1 MYEYPIQKC
10 PKCIDFCTTKLA
22 RRLNVP
28 ELMAFFEKIRLAQA
42 LLYKGQ
48 RKKFATSTSKEGVTM
63 PKMTP
68 SEAMAEVL
76 VEEGVNHV
84 SGILGSAY
92 MDLLDLFPAAGIDFI
107 SVRHE
112 QTAGHMEDAYSR
124 ITGKAGV
131 VIGQNGPGITNYV
144 TAVATANMAHTPLVV
159 ISPSA
164 GSGSVGWDGFQ
175 ECDTWDIFKPITK
188 ASLRVPHPNRAAD
201 VLRTAFRAAYSMRGP
216 VLVDIPRDY
225 FYGELNEEILKPS
238 QYRVAPGGIGNP
250 EMFAHAVEVL
260 KEAKNPVIVSGRG
273 VVDTDCVDTV
283 AKLAELLA
291 APVATSYLHNDA
303 FPADNPLWCGPIGY
317 MGSHAAM
324 RLMEKADVILALGCR
339 LSYFGTLP
347 QDGINYFPKTAKI
360 VQIDINPM
368 NIGKTHPFTVGICGD
383 AKACSVELLR
393 KLSEAGIKRDVA
405 PVVNKVREELAKWQK
420 EIDEIANEPT
430 LEGRMHPR
438 KALEVVSKFIY
449 DNDAIAT
456 TDIGNTSSTANSYL
470 RFKHPKRDIA
480 TLTFGNTGFAYQ
492 AALGAQLACRDK
504 AVVSIAGDGAWGMS
518 LFEVPTA
525 CQFDLPVIATVYNN
539 GAWCA
544 EKKNQ
549 VDFYN
554 NRFVGADIWSK
565 SYAKIAEAM
574 GADGY
579 TVNTQADLANA
590 LETAKKNRRPAVI
603 EIMTDGTRLAPPFRR
618 DALALPTR
626 YLPKYEK
633 LDKKYFPK

>member
-1 MYEYPIQKC
+1 
-10 PKCIDFCTTKLA
+10 
-22 RRLNVP
+22 
-28 ELMAFFEKIRLAQA
+28 
-42 LLYKGQ
+42 
-48 RKKFATSTSKEGVTM
+48 M

-76 VEEGVNHV
+76 VEEGITHV
-84 SGILGSAY
+84 SGIMGSAY

-112 QTAGHMEDAYSR
+112 QTAGHMEDAYGRLS
-124 ITGKAGV
+124 GKAGV

-144 TAVATANMAHTPLVV
+144 TAVATANMAHTPMIV

-164 GSGSVGWDGFQ
+164 GSASIGWDGFQ

-188 ASLRVPHPNRAAD
+188 MSLRVPHPKRAAD
-201 VLRTAFRAAYSMRGP
+201 VLRTAFRAAYAMRGP

-225 FYGELNEEILKPS
+225 FYGELDEEILKPS

-250 EMFAHAVEVL
+250 EMFEHAVQVL

-273 VVDTDCVDTV
+273 VVDSGCVDTV
-283 AKLAELLA
+283 AKLAEHLA
-291 APVATSYLHNDA
+291 APVACTYLHNDA
-303 FPADNPLWCGPIGY
+303 FPADNPLWAGPIGY

-324 RLMEKADVILALGCR
+324 RLMEKADVILAIGSR

-368 NIGKTHPFTVGICGD
+368 NIAKTHPITVGICGD
-383 AKACSVELLR
+383 AKACADELYRQL
-393 KLSEAGIKRDVA
+393 KNVKVDRDLTTVQ
-405 PVVNKVREELAKWQK
+405 NKVKAALAEWEK
-420 EIDEIANEPT
+420 EIDAIANEPT
-430 LEGRMHPR
+430 MEGRMHPR
-438 KALEVVSKFIY
+438 KALEVVGKFVY
-449 DNDAIAT
+449 DNDAIVT

-492 AALGAQLACRDK
+492 AALGAQLYCKDNK
-504 AVVSIAGDGAWGMS
+504 MTNPVVSIAGDGAWGMS

-565 SYAKIAEAM
+565 SYAEIAKSM

-579 TVNTQADLANA
+579 TVNNQKDLADA
-590 LETAKKNRRPAVI
+590 LQTAYKNRRPAVV

-626 YLPKYEK
+626 FLPKYEK
-633 LDKKYFPK
+633 LDKKYFDK

>member
-1 MYEYPIQKC
+1 
-10 PKCIDFCTTKLA
+10 
-22 RRLNVP
+22 
-28 ELMAFFEKIRLAQA
+28 
-42 LLYKGQ
+42 
-48 RKKFATSTSKEGVTM
+48 M

-76 VEEGVNHV
+76 VQEGVTHV

-92 MDLLDLFPAAGIDFI
+92 MDLLDLFPTAGINFI

-112 QTAGHMEDAYSR
+112 QTAGHMEDAYCR
-124 ITGKAGV
+124 ISGKAGV
-131 VIGQNGPGITNYV
+131 VIGQNGPGITNYA
-144 TAVATANMAHTPLVV
+144 TSVATANMAHTPMII

-164 GSGSVGWDGFQ
+164 GSASVGWDGFQ
-175 ECDTWDIFKPITK
+175 ECDTWNLFKPITR
-188 ASLRVPHPNRAAD
+188 ASLRVPHPSRAAD
-201 VLRTAFRAAYSMRGP
+201 VLRTAFRSAYALRGP

-225 FYGELNEEILKPS
+225 FYGELNEEILEPS

-250 EMFAHAVEVL
+250 EQFKKAVEVL
-260 KEAKNPVIVSGRG
+260 KGAKNPVIVAGQA
-273 VVDTDCVDTV
+273 VVSANCVDTV
-283 AKLAELLA
+283 KALAEHLA
-291 APVATSYLHNDA
+291 APVACSYLHNDA
-303 FPADNPLWCGPIGY
+303 FPADHPLWCGPIGY

-324 RLMEKADVILALGCR
+324 RLMEKADVILAIGSR

-347 QDGINYFPKTAKI
+347 QDGINYFPKSAKI
-360 VQIDINPM
+360 VQIDINPL
-368 NIGKTHPFTVGICGD
+368 NLAKTHPITVGLCAD
-383 AKACSVELLR
+383 AADASAELYKQLR
-393 KLSEAGIKRDVA
+393 EAMPKKDITAVA
-405 PVVNKVREELAKWQK
+405 NKVKEELAIWHK
-420 EIDEIANEPT
+420 EIDEIANESVM
-430 LEGRMHPR
+430 EGRMHPR
-438 KALEVVSKFIY
+438 KALEVVSQFVY
-449 DNDAIAT
+449 DNDAIVT

-470 RFKHPKRDIA
+470 RFRNPKRDIA

-492 AALGAQLACRDK
+492 AALGAQLACPDK
-504 AVVSIAGDGAWGMS
+504 PVVSIAGDGAWGMS

-525 CQFDLPVIATVYNN
+525 CQFNLPVIATVYNN

-579 TVNTQADLANA
+579 TVNTQADLKNA
-590 LETAKKNRRPAVI
+590 LDTAYKNRRPAVI
-603 EIMTDGTRLAPPFRR
+603 EVMTDGTRLAPPFRR

>member
-1 MYEYPIQKC
+1 
-10 PKCIDFCTTKLA
+10 
-22 RRLNVP
+22 
-28 ELMAFFEKIRLAQA
+28 
-42 LLYKGQ
+42 
-48 RKKFATSTSKEGVTM
+48 M

-84 SGILGSAY
+84 SGILGSAF
-92 MDLLDLFPAAGIDFI
+92 MDLLDLFPAAGIDFV

-112 QTAGHMEDAYSR
+112 QTAGHMEDAYAR
-124 ITGKAGV
+124 MTGRAGV

-144 TAVATANMAHTPLVV
+144 TAVATANMAHTPMIIL
-159 ISPSA
+159 SPSA
-164 GSGSVGWDGFQ
+164 GSLSVGWDGFQ
-175 ECDTWDIFKPITK
+175 ECDTWNLFKPITK
-188 ASLRVPHPNRAAD
+188 ASLRVPHPKRAGD
-201 VLRTAFRAAYSMRGP
+201 ILRTAFRAAYALHGP

-225 FYGELNEEILKPS
+225 FYGEIDEPILKPS

-250 EMFAHAVEVL
+250 AQFKHAVEVL
-260 KEAKNPVIVSGRG
+260 RNAKKPVIVAGRG
-273 VVDTDCVDTV
+273 VVDTECVDTIK
-283 AKLAELLA
+283 ALAEHLG
-291 APVATSYLHNDA
+291 APVACTYLHNDA
-303 FPADNPLWCGPIGY
+303 FPCDHPLWTGPIGY

-324 RLMEKADVILALGCR
+324 RIMQDADVILAVGTR

-347 QDGINYFPKTAKI
+347 QDGIDYFPKTAKI

-368 NIGKTHPFTVGICGD
+368 HIAKTHPIAVGLCAD
-383 AKACSVELLR
+383 AKDASEELLKQLR
-393 KLSEAGIKRDVA
+393 ELVPAKKDLT
-405 PVVNKVREELAKWQK
+405 PVFNRVKEELAKWYT
-420 EIDEIANEPT
+420 EIDAIANEPT
-430 LEGRMHPR
+430 IEGRMHPR
-438 KALEVVSKFIY
+438 KALETVSKFVL
-449 DNDAIAT
+449 DKDAIAT

-470 RFKHPKRDIA
+470 RFRRPKRDIA

-492 AALGAQLACRDK
+492 AALGAQLACPNDT
-504 AVVSIAGDGAWGMS
+504 VVSIAGDGAWGMS

-525 CQFDLPVIATVYNN
+525 CQYNLPVIATVYNN

-565 SYAKIAEAM
+565 SYAKIAESM

-579 TVNTQADLANA
+579 TVNSQADLANA
-590 LETAKKNRRPAVI
+590 LETAHKNRRPAVI
-603 EIMTDGTRLAPPFRR
+603 EIMTDGTCLAPPFRR

-626 YLPKYEK
+626 HLPKYEK
-633 LDKKYFPK
+633 LDKRYFPHI

>member
-1 MYEYPIQKC
+1 
-10 PKCIDFCTTKLA
+10 
-22 RRLNVP
+22 
-28 ELMAFFEKIRLAQA
+28 
-42 LLYKGQ
+42 
-48 RKKFATSTSKEGVTM
+48 M

-76 VEEGVNHV
+76 VEEGVKHV

-112 QTAGHMEDAYSR
+112 QTAGHMEDAFCR
-124 ITGKAGV
+124 MTGKAGV

-144 TAVATANMAHTPLVV
+144 TAVATANMAHSPMIIL
-159 ISPSA
+159 SPSA
-164 GSGSVGWDGFQ
+164 GSASVGWDGFQ
-175 ECDTWDIFKPITK
+175 ECDTWNLFKPITK
-188 ASLRVPHPNRAAD
+188 ASLRVPHPKRAAD
-201 VLRTAFRAAYSMRGP
+201 ILRTAFRAAYAMRGP

-225 FYGELNEEILKPS
+225 FYGELDEEILKPS

-250 EMFAHAVEVL
+250 EMFKHAVEVL
-260 KEAKNPVIVSGRG
+260 KAAKNPVIVSGRG
-273 VVDTDCVDTV
+273 VVDADCVDTV
-283 AKLAELLA
+283 KALAEHIA
-291 APVATSYLHNDA
+291 APVACSYLHNDA
-303 FPADNPLWCGPIGY
+303 FPADHPLWCGPIGY

-324 RLMEKADVILALGCR
+324 RLMEKADVILAIGSR

-368 NIGKTHPFTVGICGD
+368 HIAKTHPITVGLCAD
-383 AKACSVELLR
+383 AKDASEELYKQLR
-393 KLSEAGIKRDVA
+393 DAMPKKDITPVA
-405 PVVNKVREELAKWQK
+405 NKVKEELALWHK
-420 EIDEIANEPT
+420 EIDEISNEPVI
-430 LEGRMHPR
+430 EGRLHPR
-438 KALEVVSKFIY
+438 KALEVVGKFIY

-470 RFKHPKRDIA
+470 RFRHPKRDIA

-492 AALGAQLACRDK
+492 AALGAQLACPDK
-504 AVVSIAGDGAWGMS
+504 PVVSIAGDGAWGMS

-525 CQFDLPVIATVYNN
+525 CQFNLPVIATVYNN

-565 SYAKIAEAM
+565 SYAKIAESM

-579 TVNTQADLANA
+579 PVNPQADLANA
-590 LETAKKNRRPAVI
+590 LETAYKNRRPAVI

-626 YLPKYEK
+626 FLPKYEK

>member
-1 MYEYPIQKC
+1 
-10 PKCIDFCTTKLA
+10 
-22 RRLNVP
+22 
-28 ELMAFFEKIRLAQA
+28 
-42 LLYKGQ
+42 
-48 RKKFATSTSKEGVTM
+48 M

-76 VEEGVNHV
+76 VEEGVTHV

-112 QTAGHMEDAYSR
+112 QTAGHMEDAYTR
-124 ITGKAGV
+124 MKGKAGV

-144 TAVATANMAHTPLVV
+144 TAVATANMAHTPMIV

-164 GSGSVGWDGFQ
+164 GSASVGWDGFQ

-188 ASLRVPHPNRAAD
+188 LSLRVPHPSRAGD
-201 VLRTAFRAAYSMRGP
+201 VLRTAFRAAYAMRGP

-225 FYGELNEEILKPS
+225 FYGEINEEILKPS

-250 EMFAHAVEVL
+250 EMFKHAVEVL
-260 KEAKNPVIVSGRG
+260 KSAKNPVIVSGRG
-273 VVDTDCVDTV
+273 VVDANCVDVV
-283 AKLAELLA
+283 AQLAKHLA
-291 APVATSYLHNDA
+291 APVACSYLHNDA
-303 FPADNPLWCGPIGY
+303 FPADNPLWAGPIGY

-324 RLMEKADVILALGCR
+324 RLMEKADVILAIGSR

-368 NIGKTHPFTVGICGD
+368 HIAKTHPITVGLCAD
-383 AKACSVELLR
+383 ARDASVELL
-393 KLSEAGIKRDVA
+393 KQLKEAMPERDNA
-405 PVVNKVREELAKWQK
+405 PVIAKVKAELDAWQK
-420 EIDEIANEPT
+420 EIDAIAAEPT

-438 KALEVVSKFIY
+438 KALEVVGKFVY
-449 DNDAIAT
+449 DNDAIVT

-470 RFKHPKRDIA
+470 RFRNPKRDIA

-492 AALGAQLACRDK
+492 AALGAQLYCKEAKMDNP
-504 AVVSIAGDGAWGMS
+504 VLSIAGDGAWGMS

-565 SYAKIAEAM
+565 SYADIARAM

-579 TVNTQADLANA
+579 TVNTQADLADA
-590 LETAKKNRRPAVI
+590 LNTARKNRRPAVI
-603 EIMTDGTRLAPPFRR
+603 EVMTDGTRLAPPFRR

>member
-1 MYEYPIQKC
+1 
-10 PKCIDFCTTKLA
+10 
-22 RRLNVP
+22 
-28 ELMAFFEKIRLAQA
+28 
-42 LLYKGQ
+42 
-48 RKKFATSTSKEGVTM
+48 M

-549 VDFYN
+549 IGRAHV
-554 NRFVGADIWSK
+554 
-565 SYAKIAEAM
+565 
-574 GADGY
+574 
-579 TVNTQADLANA
+579 
-590 LETAKKNRRPAVI
+590 
-603 EIMTDGTRLAPPFRR
+603 
-618 DALALPTR
+618 
-626 YLPKYEK
+626 
-633 LDKKYFPK
+633 

>member
-1 MYEYPIQKC
+1 
-10 PKCIDFCTTKLA
+10 
-22 RRLNVP
+22 
-28 ELMAFFEKIRLAQA
+28 
-42 LLYKGQ
+42 
-48 RKKFATSTSKEGVTM
+48 M

-76 VEEGVNHV
+76 VAEGITHV
-84 SGILGSAY
+84 AGILGSAF
-92 MDLLDLFPAAGIDFI
+92 MDLLDLFPAAGIKFI

-112 QTAGHMEDAYSR
+112 QTAGHMEDAYGR

-144 TAVATANMAHTPLVV
+144 TSVATANMAHTPMIV

-164 GSGSVGWDGFQ
+164 GSASVGWDGFQ

-188 ASLRVPHPNRAAD
+188 ASLRVPHPSRAGD
-201 VLRTAFRAAYSMRGP
+201 VLRTAFRAAYALRGP

-225 FYGELNEEILKPS
+225 FYGDINEELLKPS
-238 QYRVAPGGIGNP
+238 QYRVTPGGIGHP
-250 EMFAHAVEVL
+250 QTFEQAVAIL

-273 VVDTDCVDTV
+273 VVDTECADMV

-291 APVATSYLHNDA
+291 APVACSYLHNDA
-303 FPADNPLWCGPIGY
+303 FPADNPLWAGPIGY

-324 RLMEKADVILALGCR
+324 RLMEKADVILAIGSR
-339 LSYFGTLP
+339 LSYFGTIP

-360 VQIDINPM
+360 IQIDINPL
-368 NIGKTHPFTVGICGD
+368 NIARTHPITVGICGD
-383 AKACSVELLR
+383 AKACSTELY
-393 KLSEAGIKRDVA
+393 KQLSQAGIKRDLNA
-405 PVVNKVREELAKWQK
+405 TINKVKAALDAWHK
-420 EIDEIANEPT
+420 EINEIANEKPQ
-430 LEGRMHPR
+430 EGRMHPR
-438 KALEVVSKFIY
+438 KALEVVADFIY
-449 DNDAIAT
+449 NNDAIVT

-470 RFKHPKRDIA
+470 RFKHVKRDIA

-492 AALGAQLACRDK
+492 AALGAQLACPDK
-504 AVVSIAGDGAWGMS
+504 PVVSIAGDGAWGMS

-525 CQFDLPVIATVYNN
+525 CQFNLPVIATVYNN

-549 VDFYN
+549 IDFYN
-554 NRFVGADIWSK
+554 NRFVGADIWSN
-565 SYAKIAEAM
+565 SYAEIAKAM

-579 TVNTQADLANA
+579 TVNTQEALANA
-590 LETAKKNRRPAVI
+590 LNTAYEKRRPAVI
-603 EIMTDGTRLAPPFRR
+603 EVMTDGTKLAPPFRR

-626 YLPKYEK
+626 HLTKYEK

>member
-1 MYEYPIQKC
+1 
-10 PKCIDFCTTKLA
+10 
-22 RRLNVP
+22 
-28 ELMAFFEKIRLAQA
+28 
-42 LLYKGQ
+42 
-48 RKKFATSTSKEGVTM
+48 M
-63 PKMTP
+63 PRMTP

-76 VEEGVNHV
+76 VEEGVKHV
-84 SGILGSAY
+84 SGILGSAF

-112 QTAGHMEDAYSR
+112 QTAGHMEDAFGR
-124 ITGKAGV
+124 LTGRAGV
-131 VIGQNGPGITNYV
+131 VIGQNGPGITNYA
-144 TAVATANMAHTPLVV
+144 TAVATANMAHTPMII

-164 GSGSVGWDGFQ
+164 GSMSIGWDGFQ
-175 ECDTWDIFKPITK
+175 ECDTWNLFKPITK
-188 ASLRVPHPNRAAD
+188 ASLRVPHPKRAAD
-201 VLRTAFRAAYSMRGP
+201 ILRTAFRTAYALRGP
-216 VLVDIPRDY
+216 VLVDVPRDY
-225 FYGELNEEILKPS
+225 FYGELDEEILKPS

-250 EMFAHAVEVL
+250 EQFRHAVEVL
-260 KEAKNPVIVSGRG
+260 KGAQNPVIVAGRG
-273 VVDTDCVDTV
+273 VVDADCVATV
-283 AKLAELLA
+283 KSLAEHIG
-291 APVATSYLHNDA
+291 APVACSYLHNDA
-303 FPADNPLWCGPIGY
+303 FPADHPLWCGPIGY

-324 RLMEKADVILALGCR
+324 RLMEKADVILAIGSR

-360 VQIDINPM
+360 VQIDINPLH
-368 NIGKTHPFTVGICGD
+368 IAKTHPITVGLCADAGD
-383 AKACSVELLR
+383 ACAELYRQLR
-393 KLSEAGIKRDVA
+393 EAMPKKDITAVT
-405 PVVNKVREELAKWQK
+405 NKVKAELDAWHK
-420 EIDEIANEPT
+420 EIDAIANEPT
-430 LEGRMHPR
+430 MEGRMHPR
-438 KALEVVSKFIY
+438 KALEVVGKFIY

-470 RFKHPKRDIA
+470 RFRNPKRDIA

-492 AALGAQLACRDK
+492 AALGAQLACPEQT
-504 AVVSIAGDGAWGMS
+504 VVSIAGDGAWGMS

-525 CQFDLPVIATVYNN
+525 CQFNLPVIATVYNN

-579 TVNTQADLANA
+579 TVNTQKDLAEA
-590 LETAKKNRRPAVI
+590 LDTARKNRRPAVI
-603 EIMTDGTRLAPPFRR
+603 EVMTDGTRLAPPFRR

-626 YLPKYEK
+626 YLPKYEH
-633 LDKKYFPK
+633 LDKKHFPK

>member
-1 MYEYPIQKC
+1 
-10 PKCIDFCTTKLA
+10 
-22 RRLNVP
+22 
-28 ELMAFFEKIRLAQA
+28 MAFFEKIRLAQA

-324 RLMEKADVILALGCR
+324 RLMEKADVILPLACR
-339 LSYFGTLP
+339 PPYFGTLP

>member
-1 MYEYPIQKC
+1 
-10 PKCIDFCTTKLA
+10 
-22 RRLNVP
+22 
-28 ELMAFFEKIRLAQA
+28 
-42 LLYKGQ
+42 
-48 RKKFATSTSKEGVTM
+48 
-63 PKMTP
+63 
-68 SEAMAEVL
+68 
-76 VEEGVNHV
+76 
-84 SGILGSAY
+84 
-92 MDLLDLFPAAGIDFI
+92 
-107 SVRHE
+107 
-112 QTAGHMEDAYSR
+112 
-124 ITGKAGV
+124 
-131 VIGQNGPGITNYV
+131 
-144 TAVATANMAHTPLVV
+144 
-159 ISPSA
+159 
-164 GSGSVGWDGFQ
+164 
-175 ECDTWDIFKPITK
+175 
-188 ASLRVPHPNRAAD
+188 
-201 VLRTAFRAAYSMRGP
+201 
-216 VLVDIPRDY
+216 
-225 FYGELNEEILKPS
+225 
-238 QYRVAPGGIGNP
+238 
-250 EMFAHAVEVL
+250 
-260 KEAKNPVIVSGRG
+260 
-273 VVDTDCVDTV
+273 
-283 AKLAELLA
+283 
-291 APVATSYLHNDA
+291 
-303 FPADNPLWCGPIGY
+303 
-317 MGSHAAM
+317 
-324 RLMEKADVILALGCR
+324 
-339 LSYFGTLP
+339 
-347 QDGINYFPKTAKI
+347 
-360 VQIDINPM
+360 
-368 NIGKTHPFTVGICGD
+368 
-383 AKACSVELLR
+383 
-393 KLSEAGIKRDVA
+393 
-405 PVVNKVREELAKWQK
+405 
-420 EIDEIANEPT
+420 
-430 LEGRMHPR
+430 MHPR